1 MPHQTFHLIALGAL
15 AAIAAGPGASFAQ
28 APAAPAPAPAE
39 ASSDPAAPG
48 TTAPGGRMYR
58 WVDKDNTVHYSDRP
72 QPGATSVPVQAP
84 QTYSAPR
91 VAPAAAGARPASGAA
106 RPAAPAPSCAITSP
120 TPEQPFPNA
129 QSVTISYRGP
139 AGGTAELQLSGGV
152 NETRRA
158 PAGQS
163 FTIAPVP
170 RGTYT
175 ARVSIL
181 GESGVAACVTP
192 PVTFYVIQPSLLS
205 PVRQQ
210 MNRPQP
216 RAN

>member
-1 MPHQTFHLIALGAL
+1 MPQRTFHLIALAAL
-15 AAIAAGPGASFAQ
+15 AAAAALTSASRAQ
-28 APAAPAPAPAE
+28 SPAE
-39 ASSDPAAPG
+39 AASGPAPGG

-58 WVDKDNTVHYSDRP
+58 WVDKNNTVHYSDRP

-91 VAPAAAGARPASGAA
+91 VAPPPASARPASGAA
-106 RPAAPAPSCAITSP
+106 RPAAPAPTCSITSP

-129 QSVTISYRGP
+129 QSVTISYRG
-139 AGGTAELQLSGGV
+139 AGGGPGAGTAELQLSGAL

-163 FTIAPVP
+163 FTISPVP

-175 ARVSIL
+175 ARVSITSET
-181 GESGVAACVTP
+181 GAAACVTA